1 MTHRLARGLRAIV
14 VVAFLAGVLAGDAGA
29 ATVLFR
35 NSGHVAEPYQRWLQ
49 QSLLPTTDARIFLVY
64 LEPACG
70 VAECAHPTKHTIFMY
85 NGFDRLTVYDFMHE
99 VGHIV
104 DYLRADNRERRAW
117 ARFVGQPHTGWW
129 RGANPPGEQWAQSY
143 ALCSQLR
150 QLPGH
155 TPYPGYGWDPSPA
168 KHRAA
173 CALQRRIIERRMVS
187 GQAFKT
193 SE

>member
-1 MTHRLARGLRAIV
+1 MI
-14 VVAFLAGVLAGDAGA
+14 AFLAGLTAGHAGA

-35 NSGHVAEPYQRWLQ
+35 DSGRVADPYQQWLR
-49 QSLLPTTDARIFLVY
+49 QSLLPTTDSRIFLVY

-70 VAECAHPTKHTIFMY
+70 VAECAHPTQHTIFMY
-85 NGFDRLTVYDFMHE
+85 RGVDRFTAYDFMHE

-104 DYLRADNRERRAW
+104 DYLRTDNRERRVW
-117 ARFVGQPHTGWW
+117 ARFVGQPNAGWW
-129 RGANPPGEQWAQSY
+129 QGANPPGEQWAQSY

-150 QLPGH
+150 ELRGR
-155 TPYPGYGWDPSPA
+155 TPYPGYNWDPSPA

-173 CALQRRIIERRMVS
+173 CRLQRRIIDGRMVS